1 MRLLAVD
8 VGERRIGLAVSD
20 PTATLARP
28 LKVVTVP
35 RLENKK
41 LKGVSIVANE
51 ILTLEKEEDGLGG
64 VVVGLPVSLTGQ
76 AHSQTEY
83 VLRFVESLR
92 TYTELPIH
100 FQDERLSSHEAESRL
115 AEHERDWR
123 QRKIRLD
130 AASAAVILQD
140 FLDSQSDL
148 TTRSR
153 AKQANDRA

>member
-1 MRLLAVD
+1 MS
-8 VGERRIGLAVSD
+8 ESD

-28 LKVVTVP
+28 LKVLTVP
-35 RLENKK
+35 RLANKR
-41 LKGVSIVANE
+41 LKGVIVVANE
-51 ILTLEKEEDGLGG
+51 ILTLEKEEDGLAG

-76 AHSQTEY
+76 AHSQTQY

-92 TYTELPIH
+92 TYTELPIY

-115 AEHERDWR
+115 AEHEKDWR

-148 TTRSR
+148 TNSSR
-153 AKQANDRA
+153 IKKADDRA

>member
-64 VVVGLPVSLTGQ
+64 VVVGLPVSLTGK

-115 AEHERDWR
+115 AEHERDRR

-130 AASAAVILQD
+130 AASAAVILQE
-140 FLDSQSDL
+140 FLE
-148 TTRSR
+148 RG
-153 AKQANDRA
+153 NI

>member
-28 LKVVTVP
+28 LKVLTVP
-35 RLENKK
+35 RLENER
-41 LKGVSIVANE
+41 LKGVIVVVNE
-51 ILTLEKEEDGLGG
+51 ILTLEKEEDGLAG

-76 AHSQTEY
+76 AHSQTQY

-92 TYTELPIH
+92 TYTGLPIH

-123 QRKIRLD
+123 KRKIRLD

-148 TTRSR
+148 TNSSR
-153 AKQANDRA
+153 VK

>member
-8 VGERRIGLAVSD
+8 VGERRIGLALSD

-28 LKVVTVP
+28 LKVLTVP
-35 RLENKK
+35 RLENKR
-41 LKGVSIVANE
+41 LKGVIVVANE
-51 ILTLEKEEDGLGG
+51 ILTLEKEEDGLAG

-76 AHSQTEY
+76 AHSQTQY

-123 QRKIRLD
+123 KRKIRLD

-148 TTRSR
+148 TNSSR
-153 AKQANDRA
+153 IKKADDRA